1 MKGSVN
7 PMTRKLVSLLLAL
20 TMLCS
25 VCAFASA
32 EDTYAEHFE
41 ISIGTASAL
50 SDDSWA
56 GNYFNKMI
64 QEKFNVT
71 FVPYSSAAGFDEV
84 TNLWISTGD
93 MPEWI
98 TAGIDLEGMMEYAD
112 QGMLAGL
119 PQGWEER
126 YPALAKEVK
135 ATGLEA
141 YCTDENGTWY
151 ILPRVVFSPNFP
163 LSFAEKATDHV
174 TQYYRTDWVEEKIP
188 EMITLADLKA
198 ITEKVVADKAAAG
211 EKVYGLSTTTDK
223 MIMLFVGS
231 QVPYY
236 KQIIPVNGEY
246 TLSATLP
253 GVVDGIK
260 DFKAWYQEGLI
271 DPDFFS
277 RETADTRNIFSVGGS
292 FMTVN
297 DGAPAHAN
305 VLGTG
310 LMDANAEMT
319 EAPAMDTF
327 NVLAP
332 NGTDYFAKWSGTFWR
347 TLVFSPE
354 LEKNPAKFERILAIV
369 NYLAQPECVVQLRL
383 GEQGVNWDYDEN
395 GRTYVISA
403 YEYNDGTGA
412 NMLYHLSPSSQD
424 AYGYGFNPSI
434 PGWAVDM
441 SVGQMSAK
449 GEKLSTDKMPASA
462 EITVFDRWGGDNKT
476 AYSQIGWDDEIVRIV
491 LDDGITLDQV
501 EAEWNKF
508 IEANKG
514 LWQPLMDEMN
524 AAK

>member
-1 MKGSVN
+1 
-7 PMTRKLVSLLLAL
+7 MTRKLIALLLTL
-20 TMLCS
+20 VMLCS

-32 EDTYAEHFE
+32 EGEYAEHME

-50 SDDSWA
+50 SDDAWA
-56 GNYFNKMI
+56 SNYFNKMI

-98 TAGIDLEGMMEYAD
+98 TAGVDLEGMMSFAE

-141 YCTDENGTWY
+141 YCTDEDGTWY

-163 LSFAEKATDHV
+163 LSFADHATDHV

-188 EMITLADLKA
+188 EMITLEELKP
-198 ITEKVVADKAAAG
+198 IVEKVIADKAAAG
-211 EKVYGLSTTTDK
+211 EKIYGVSTTTDK
-223 MIMLFVGS
+223 LLAMFVGS
-231 QVPYY
+231 KIPYF

-246 TLSATLP
+246 VLAAAQP
-253 GVVDGIK
+253 GVVEGIR
-260 DFKAWYQEGLI
+260 DFKIWYQEGLI

-277 RETADTRNIFSVGGS
+277 RHTADTRNIFFVGGS
-292 FMTVN
+292 FMTIN

-310 LMDANAEMT
+310 LMDANPEMT
-319 EAPAMDTF
+319 EAPAMDVF
-327 NVLAP
+327 NILAP
-332 NGTDYFAKWSGTFWR
+332 NGSDYFAKWSSTFWR

-354 LEKNPAKFERILAIV
+354 LENEPEKFERILAIID
-369 NYLAQPECVVQLRL
+369 YLAQPECVVQLRL

-395 GRTYVISA
+395 GRPYVISA

-441 SVGQMSAK
+441 SVGQMAAK
-449 GEKLSTDKMPASA
+449 GEYLSADKMPTSA
-462 EITVFDRWGGDNKT
+462 EYSVYDRWTGDNKV
-476 AYSQIGWDDEIVRIV
+476 AFKQIGWDDEIVRIV
-491 LDDGITLDQV
+491 LDDSISVDEV
-501 EAEWNKF
+501 EAEWNNF

-514 LWQPLMDEMN
+514 LWQPLLDEMN
-524 AAK
+524 ASR